1 MGPAM
6 FVARVRCT
14 SLVSGIRRGCEGNA
28 TGTTRFVGILER
40 EWGRSKRKYCTNSS
54 WSLSQL
60 RTETSVNSSWNI
72 NLKGGNVNDW
82 VRKGCR
88 ALSMD
93 AFHWTG
99 GANNRV
105 RAGEVVL
112 FNIGSELCNICVYN
126 DAYNGNGNT
135 YVAVA
140 SACAVDPAGGLDN
153 S

>member
-6 FVARVRCT
+6 FVVRVRSI
-14 SLVSGIRRGCEGNA
+14 SLVDGIRRGREGNV
-28 TGTTRFVGILER
+28 TGTTRFVEILER
-40 EWGRSKRKYCTNSS
+40 EWGRSKRKYCANSS

-60 RTETSVNSSWNI
+60 RARTSINSSWNI

-88 ALSMD
+88 ALSMS
-93 AFHWTG
+93 AFHGAG

-112 FNIGSELCNICVYN
+112 FNIGSELCNMFVYN
-126 DAYNGNGNT
+126 DAYNGNRST
-135 YVAVA
+135 YVAVV
-140 SACAVDPAGGLDN
+140 SVRAVDPAGG
-153 S
+153 